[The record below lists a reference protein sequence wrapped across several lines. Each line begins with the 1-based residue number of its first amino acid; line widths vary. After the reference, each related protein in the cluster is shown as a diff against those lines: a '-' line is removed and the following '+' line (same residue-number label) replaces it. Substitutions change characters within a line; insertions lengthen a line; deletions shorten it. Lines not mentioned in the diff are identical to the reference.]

1 MTVRWDG
8 TVDIMTQTVDKSGVH
23 GVVTSEATS
32 NAALH
37 GPKDRSAVKGVV
49 VTESTSNA
57 VLNTATANE

>member
-1 MTVRWDG
+1 MA
-8 TVDIMTQTVDKSGVH
+8 QTVDKSSIH

-37 GPKDRSAVKGVV
+37 GPKDRSTIKGVV

>member
-1 MTVRWDG
+1 MGDK
-8 TVDIMTQTVDKSGVH
+8 VDAMAQTVDKSSIH

-37 GPKDRSAVKGVV
+37 GPKDRSTIKGVV
-49 VTESTSNA
+49 VAESTSNA